1 MHKKINATTE
11 KIYNAFAEVLLE
23 KAYADVRIQDVL
35 DKSGVARSTFY
46 AHYKTKEELLKSICS
61 TIFGHV
67 FSHSLAEE
75 KSHDF
80 SKSSIF
86 DYKHF
91 ITHIFYHLHDE
102 KTLVH
107 AILLSQS
114 KDTFLNYL
122 RGELAICNRLRR
134 KQFRNGQ
141 KPTQVL
147 ESQFDN
153 RKFRFACGI
162 LGRNVLCRYPRT
174 PDRILFDYERITEK
188 RTKLTN
194 GVTYRHSV

>member
-23 KAYADVRIQDVL
+23 KSYADVRIQDVL

-122 RGELAICNRLRR
+122 RGELAEFATACVENNFVTGKNLPKSLKVNSIIENFVLLVEYWNETAFTDTPERL
-134 KQFRNGQ
+134 
-141 KPTQVL
+141 
-147 ESQFDN
+147 
-153 RKFRFACGI
+153 
-162 LGRNVLCRYPRT
+162 
-174 PDRILFDYERITEK
+174 TEYF
-188 RTKLTN
+188 LIMN
-194 GVTYRHSV
+194 E

>member
-1 MHKKINATTE
+1 MFDIIRPVKKFGADIMNKKISATTE

-23 KAYADVRIQDVL
+23 KEYSDVRIQDVL

-46 AHYKTKEELLKSICS
+46 AHYKTKEDLLKSICT

-91 ITHIFYHLHDE
+91 ITHISYHLHDE
-102 KTLVH
+102 KNLVH

-114 KDTFLNYL
+114 KDTFLNFL
-122 RGELAICNRLRR
+122 RGELREFATACVENNFVTGKELPKPLKINSVIENFLLLVEYWNSTAFTDTPERL
-134 KQFRNGQ
+134 
-141 KPTQVL
+141 
-147 ESQFDN
+147 
-153 RKFRFACGI
+153 
-162 LGRNVLCRYPRT
+162 
-174 PDRILFDYERITEK
+174 TEYF
-188 RTKLTN
+188 LIMN
-194 GVTYRHSV
+194 E

>member
-23 KAYADVRIQDVL
+23 KEYSNIRIQDVL

-46 AHYKTKEELLKSICS
+46 AHYKTKEDLLKSICT

-67 FSHSLAEE
+67 FSHSVEE
-75 KSHDF
+75 EQSHDF

-102 KTLVH
+102 KALVH

-122 RGELAICNRLRR
+122 RGELAEFATACVENNFVIGKDLPKSLKINSIIENFVLLVEYWDSTAFADTPERL
-134 KQFRNGQ
+134 
-141 KPTQVL
+141 T
-147 ESQFDN
+147 
-153 RKFRFACGI
+153 
-162 LGRNVLCRYPRT
+162 
-174 PDRILFDYERITEK
+174 DYFLIMNE
-188 RTKLTN
+188 
-194 GVTYRHSV
+194 

>member
-1 MHKKINATTE
+1 MFDIIRPVKKFGADIMNKKISATTE

-23 KAYADVRIQDVL
+23 KEYSDVRIQDVL

-46 AHYKTKEELLKSICS
+46 AHYKTKEDLLKSICT

-67 FSHSLAEE
+67 FSHSLEE
-75 KSHDF
+75 EQSHDF

-102 KTLVH
+102 KNLVH

-114 KDTFLNYL
+114 KDTFLNFL
-122 RGELAICNRLRR
+122 RGELREFAAACVENNFVTGKELPKPLKINSVIENFVLLVEYWNSTAFTDTPERL
-134 KQFRNGQ
+134 
-141 KPTQVL
+141 
-147 ESQFDN
+147 
-153 RKFRFACGI
+153 
-162 LGRNVLCRYPRT
+162 
-174 PDRILFDYERITEK
+174 TEYF
-188 RTKLTN
+188 LIMN
-194 GVTYRHSV
+194 E

>member
-102 KTLVH
+102 KNACSRHFAFAKQGHFPQLFEGRT
-107 AILLSQS
+107 
-114 KDTFLNYL
+114 
-122 RGELAICNRLRR
+122 RRICNRLRR

-162 LGRNVLCRYPRT
+162 LGRNRLHRHPRT
-174 PDRILFDYERITEK
+174 PNGIFFDYERIENSFS
-188 RTKLTN
+188 LVVN
-194 GVTYRHSV
+194 L

>member
-1 MHKKINATTE
+1 MKKKQIIIEGFMHKKINATTE

-114 KDTFLNYL
+114 KDTFLNFL
-122 RGELAICNRLRR
+122 RGELAEFATACVENNFVTGKNLPKSLKVNSIIENFVLLVEYWDETSFADTPERL
-134 KQFRNGQ
+134 
-141 KPTQVL
+141 
-147 ESQFDN
+147 
-153 RKFRFACGI
+153 
-162 LGRNVLCRYPRT
+162 
-174 PDRILFDYERITEK
+174 TEYF
-188 RTKLTN
+188 LIMN
-194 GVTYRHSV
+194 E

>member
-23 KAYADVRIQDVL
+23 KAYANVRIQDVL

-122 RGELAICNRLRR
+122 RGELAEFATACVENNFVTGKELPKPLKINSVIENFVLLVEYWNSTAFTDTPERL
-134 KQFRNGQ
+134 
-141 KPTQVL
+141 
-147 ESQFDN
+147 
-153 RKFRFACGI
+153 
-162 LGRNVLCRYPRT
+162 
-174 PDRILFDYERITEK
+174 TEYF
-188 RTKLTN
+188 LIMN
-194 GVTYRHSV
+194 E

>member
-1 MHKKINATTE
+1 MHKKISATNE
-11 KIYNAFAEVLLE
+11 KIYNAFADVLLE
-23 KAYADVRIQDVL
+23 KDYSDVRIQDVL

-46 AHYKTKEELLKSICS
+46 AHYKTKEDLLKSICT

-67 FSHSLAEE
+67 FSHTVKEE

-102 KTLVH
+102 KHLVH

-114 KDTFLNYL
+114 ADTFLSFL
-122 RGELAICNRLRR
+122 RSELNEFATACVENNFVKNDALPRSLKIKSLIES
-134 KQFRNGQ
+134 F
-141 KPTQVL
+141 VL
-147 ESQFDN
+147 IVEYWNEQD
-153 RKFRFACGI
+153 FAQ
-162 LGRNVLCRYPRT
+162 T
-174 PDRILFDYERITEK
+174 PE
-188 RTKLTN
+188 KLTEYFISMN
-194 GVTYRHSV
+194 T

>member
-1 MHKKINATTE
+1 MHKKISATNE
-11 KIYNAFAEVLLE
+11 KIYNAFADVLLE
-23 KAYADVRIQDVL
+23 KDYSNVRIQDVL

-46 AHYKTKEELLKSICS
+46 AHYKTKEDLLKSICT

-67 FSHSLAEE
+67 FSHTVEEE

-102 KTLVH
+102 KHLVH

-114 KDTFLNYL
+114 ADTFLSFL
-122 RGELAICNRLRR
+122 RSELNEFATACVENNFVKNDALPCSLKIKSLIES
-134 KQFRNGQ
+134 F
-141 KPTQVL
+141 VL
-147 ESQFDN
+147 IVEYWNEQD
-153 RKFRFACGI
+153 FAQ
-162 LGRNVLCRYPRT
+162 T
-174 PDRILFDYERITEK
+174 PE
-188 RTKLTN
+188 KLTEYFISMN
-194 GVTYRHSV
+194 T

>member
-1 MHKKINATTE
+1 MFDIIEKKRCEGRNMHKKINATTE
-11 KIYNAFAEVLLE
+11 KIYDAFAEVLLE

-114 KDTFLNYL
+114 KDIFLNYL
-122 RGELAICNRLRR
+122 RGELAEFATACVENNFVTGKNLPKSLKVNSIIENFVLLVEYWNETSFADTPERL
-134 KQFRNGQ
+134 
-141 KPTQVL
+141 T
-147 ESQFDN
+147 
-153 RKFRFACGI
+153 
-162 LGRNVLCRYPRT
+162 
-174 PDRILFDYERITEK
+174 DYFLIMNE
-188 RTKLTN
+188 
-194 GVTYRHSV
+194 

>member
-1 MHKKINATTE
+1 MRRQAIQSREGHARQGREHKKINATTE

-122 RGELAICNRLRR
+122 RGELAEFATACVENNFVTGKNLPKSLKVNSIIEN
-134 KQFRNGQ
+134 F
-141 KPTQVL
+141 VL
-147 ESQFDN
+147 LVEYWDETAFTD
-153 RKFRFACGI
+153 
-162 LGRNVLCRYPRT
+162 T
-174 PDRILFDYERITEK
+174 PEHLTEYF
-188 RTKLTN
+188 LIMN
-194 GVTYRHSV
+194 E

>member
-1 MHKKINATTE
+1 MFDIMEKKRREWRNMHKKINATTE
-11 KIYNAFAEVLLE
+11 KIYDAFAEVLLE

-114 KDTFLNYL
+114 KDIFLNYL
-122 RGELAICNRLRR
+122 RGELAEFATACVENNFVTGKNLPKSLKVNSIIENFVLLVEYWDETSFADTPERL
-134 KQFRNGQ
+134 
-141 KPTQVL
+141 T
-147 ESQFDN
+147 
-153 RKFRFACGI
+153 
-162 LGRNVLCRYPRT
+162 
-174 PDRILFDYERITEK
+174 DYFLIMNE
-188 RTKLTN
+188 
-194 GVTYRHSV
+194 

>member
-11 KIYNAFAEVLLE
+11 KIYDAFAEVLLE

-114 KDTFLNYL
+114 KDIFLNYL
-122 RGELAICNRLRR
+122 RGEPAQI
-134 KQFRNGQ
+134 
-141 KPTQVL
+141 L

-153 RKFRFACGI
+153 RKLRFACGI
-162 LGRNVLCRYPRT
+162 LGRNVLCRHPRT
-174 PDRILFDYERITEK
+174 PNRLFPYHE
-188 RTKLTN
+188 
-194 GVTYRHSV
+194 

>member
-1 MHKKINATTE
+1 MFDIIRPVKRFGADIMNKKISATTE

-23 KAYADVRIQDVL
+23 KEYSDVRIQDVL

-114 KDTFLNYL
+114 KDIFLNFL
-122 RGELAICNRLRR
+122 RGELREFATACVENNFVTGKNLPKSLKVNSIIENFVLLVEYWDETAFTDTPERL
-134 KQFRNGQ
+134 
-141 KPTQVL
+141 
-147 ESQFDN
+147 
-153 RKFRFACGI
+153 
-162 LGRNVLCRYPRT
+162 
-174 PDRILFDYERITEK
+174 TEYF
-188 RTKLTN
+188 LIMN
-194 GVTYRHSV
+194 E

>member
-11 KIYNAFAEVLLE
+11 KIYDAFAEVLLE

-114 KDTFLNYL
+114 KDIFLNFL
-122 RGELAICNRLRR
+122 RGELAEFATACVENNFVTGKNLPKSLKVNSIIENFVLLVEYWDETSFADTPERLTEY
-134 KQFRNGQ
+134 FLIMN
-141 KPTQVL
+141 
-147 ESQFDN
+147 D
-153 RKFRFACGI
+153 AC
-162 LGRNVLCRYPRT
+162 
-174 PDRILFDYERITEK
+174 
-188 RTKLTN
+188 
-194 GVTYRHSV
+194 

>member
-1 MHKKINATTE
+1 MHKKISATTE

-23 KAYADVRIQDVL
+23 KEYSDVRIQDVL
-35 DKSGVARSTFY
+35 DASGVARSTFY
-46 AHYKTKEELLKSICS
+46 AHYKTKEDLLKSICS

-67 FSHSLAEE
+67 FSHTLEE
-75 KSHDF
+75 EQSHDF

-114 KDTFLNYL
+114 KSVFLSYL
-122 RGELAICNRLRR
+122 RGELKEFASACVENNFVGNKDLPKPLKINLVIENFILLVDYWNGTAFSDTPERL
-134 KQFRNGQ
+134 
-141 KPTQVL
+141 
-147 ESQFDN
+147 
-153 RKFRFACGI
+153 
-162 LGRNVLCRYPRT
+162 
-174 PDRILFDYERITEK
+174 TEYFIVM
-188 RTKLTN
+188 N
-194 GVTYRHSV
+194 S

>member
-1 MHKKINATTE
+1 MKKKQIIIEGFMHKKINATTE

-114 KDTFLNYL
+114 KDTFLNFL
-122 RGELAICNRLRR
+122 RGELAEFATACVENNFVTGKNLPKSLKVNSIIENFVLLVEYWNETSFADTPERL
-134 KQFRNGQ
+134 
-141 KPTQVL
+141 
-147 ESQFDN
+147 
-153 RKFRFACGI
+153 
-162 LGRNVLCRYPRT
+162 
-174 PDRILFDYERITEK
+174 TEYF
-188 RTKLTN
+188 LIMN
-194 GVTYRHSV
+194 E

>member
-1 MHKKINATTE
+1 MKKKQIITEGFMHKKINATTE

-114 KDTFLNYL
+114 KDIFLNFL
-122 RGELAICNRLRR
+122 RGELREFATACVENNFVTGKNLPKSLKVNSIIENFVLLVEYWDETSFADTPERL
-134 KQFRNGQ
+134 
-141 KPTQVL
+141 
-147 ESQFDN
+147 
-153 RKFRFACGI
+153 
-162 LGRNVLCRYPRT
+162 
-174 PDRILFDYERITEK
+174 TEYF
-188 RTKLTN
+188 LIMN
-194 GVTYRHSV
+194 E

>member
-122 RGELAICNRLRR
+122 RGELAEFATACVENNFVTGKNLPKSLKVNSIIENFVLLVEYWDETAFTDTPERL
-134 KQFRNGQ
+134 
-141 KPTQVL
+141 T
-147 ESQFDN
+147 
-153 RKFRFACGI
+153 
-162 LGRNVLCRYPRT
+162 
-174 PDRILFDYERITEK
+174 DYF
-188 RTKLTN
+188 LTN
-194 GVTYRHSV
+194 SSYVILRPPR

>member
-1 MHKKINATTE
+1 MFDIIRPVKRFGADIMNKKISATTE

-23 KAYADVRIQDVL
+23 KEYSDVRIQDVL

-114 KDTFLNYL
+114 KDIFLNFL
-122 RGELAICNRLRR
+122 RGELREFATACVENNFVTGKNLPKSLKVNSIIENFVLLVEYWDETSFADTPERL
-134 KQFRNGQ
+134 
-141 KPTQVL
+141 
-147 ESQFDN
+147 
-153 RKFRFACGI
+153 
-162 LGRNVLCRYPRT
+162 
-174 PDRILFDYERITEK
+174 TEYF
-188 RTKLTN
+188 LIMN
-194 GVTYRHSV
+194 E